1 MLEEVK
7 DAILN
12 VQSADSLSQ
21 IVNLKKLRNYKT
33 LYRIRVA
40 DNYRIG
46 VVVRQKV
53 VWFVR
58 FGHRSSFYGKFP

>member
-1 MLEEVK
+1 LLEEVK

-12 VQSADSLSQ
+12 VQSAKSLSQ
-21 IVNLKKLRNYKT
+21 AAHLKKLRDYRT

-46 VVVRQKV
+46 VVVRKNV

>member
-1 MLEEVK
+1 LLEEVK
-7 DAILN
+7 NAILN
-12 VQSADSLSQ
+12 VQSANSLSQ
-21 IVNLKKLRNYKT
+21 IVHLKKLRDYQT
-33 LYRIRVA
+33 LYRIRIA

-46 VVVRQKV
+46 VVVRKNV